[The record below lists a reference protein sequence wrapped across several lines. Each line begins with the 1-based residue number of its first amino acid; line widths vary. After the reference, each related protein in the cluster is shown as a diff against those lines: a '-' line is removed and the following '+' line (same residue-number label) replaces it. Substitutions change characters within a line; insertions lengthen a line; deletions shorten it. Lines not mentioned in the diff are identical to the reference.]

1 MEIIHKVTEIT
12 TASTQIVQ
20 QNKFKTM
27 SLRDKRFDGAEDYNY
42 ELVDPIQRLLEDI
55 ERKIAVVKELIK
67 ER

>member
-1 MEIIHKVTEIT
+1 MG
-12 TASTQIVQ
+12 
-20 QNKFKTM
+20 
-27 SLRDKRFDGAEDYNY
+27 LRDKRFDGAEDYNY